1 MFEIKKDYKLNEL
14 LKIFEENNQGFVYDK
29 NSITSQEFIRYVCV
43 ENNEP
48 LGYLVLY
55 PKSDFAIYDD
65 YKISVTIPINSIYI
79 WHIITKKNQ
88 EGKGVAKA
96 LINHI
101 RKQYKNCHVYSMLDE
116 RNIKSIKLHESLGFK
131 PVDKFKKAYKDTLDT
146 YILVKCDAVIENEEP

>member
-1 MFEIKKDYKLNEL
+1 MAHHH
-14 LKIFEENNQGFVYDK
+14 Q
-29 NSITSQEFIRYVCV
+29 
-43 ENNEP
+43 
-48 LGYLVLY
+48 
-55 PKSDFAIYDD
+55 
-65 YKISVTIPINSIYI
+65 
-79 WHIITKKNQ
+79 KNQ

-116 RNIKSIKLHESLGFK
+116 HNLKSIKLHESLGFK